1 MSIENVLSLLGG
13 LGLFLFGMQLMG
25 NGLEV
30 AAGDSLKSILQKLT
44 SNRFLGVLVGAG
56 VTAIIQSSS
65 ATTVMIVGFVNA
77 KMMTLQQAVWIIMGA
92 NIGTT
97 ITGQLIALD
106 IGALAPLLAFIGI
119 VMMSFMKKKKTQ
131 DIGQIIAGLGI
142 LFIGMNLMSTAMMP
156 LRESQKF
163 VDIVT
168 HFSNPLIGI
177 LVGALFTA
185 IIQSSSAS
193 VGILQALATSGIIGL
208 HEAVYVL
215 FGQNIGTCITAVLA
229 SIGSSREAKQTTII
243 HLTFNIVGTIL
254 FTIICMATPL
264 VNFVI
269 HFTPENAPQQ
279 IANMHTLFN
288 VCTTLVLLPFGV
300 QLADFAKKILPD
312 EPVKVKDARLLYLQ
326 PANLNQMHLGTTSIL
341 LNQVKDETNHML
353 ELAYQ
358 NLEIAFNQLIHFD
371 EKQSTHIYEQEQD
384 VNYLNKAISHYISIA
399 LTNPYITISQSQK
412 LSSYYLVLVDVERI
426 SDYAIHINHQAKKD
440 LQNQLNQEEIQT
452 ITTMRK
458 LTLQNKK
465 LLDQKDQLK
474 QQVDHINH
482 LAHTWRQKQIQD
494 LKNKHCSNEMGMML
508 NNVYTDFERIN
519 EHAYSMAKELNKT
532 TE

>member
-1 MSIENVLSLLGG
+1 
-13 LGLFLFGMQLMG
+13 
-25 NGLEV
+25 
-30 AAGDSLKSILQKLT
+30 
-44 SNRFLGVLVGAG
+44 
-56 VTAIIQSSS
+56 
-65 ATTVMIVGFVNA
+65 
-77 KMMTLQQAVWIIMGA
+77 
-92 NIGTT
+92 
-97 ITGQLIALD
+97 
-106 IGALAPLLAFIGI
+106 
-119 VMMSFMKKKKTQ
+119 
-131 DIGQIIAGLGI
+131 
-142 LFIGMNLMSTAMMP
+142 
-156 LRESQKF
+156 
-163 VDIVT
+163 
-168 HFSNPLIGI
+168 
-177 LVGALFTA
+177 
-185 IIQSSSAS
+185 
-193 VGILQALATSGIIGL
+193 
-208 HEAVYVL
+208 
-215 FGQNIGTCITAVLA
+215 
-229 SIGSSREAKQTTII
+229 
-243 HLTFNIVGTIL
+243 
-254 FTIICMATPL
+254 MATPL

-269 HFTPENAPQQ
+269 HVTPENAPQQ

-312 EPVKVKDARLLYLQ
+312 EPVKVKDDRLLYLQ
-326 PANLNQMHLGTTSIL
+326 PANLNQIHLGTTSIL

-384 VNYLNKAISHYISIA
+384 VNYLNKAISQYISIA
-399 LTNPYITISQSQK
+399 LTNPYITINQSQK
-412 LSSYYLVLVDVERI
+412 LSSYYLVLVDIERI

-519 EHAYSMAKELNKT
+519 EHAYNMAKELNKT
-532 TE
+532 TK